1 MSFHSTWLFLG
12 KRKYIPWGKCFGR
25 MTHWSYSSWSYS
37 SYVSIVTNHCYDSLN
52 WGCMVR
58 KKSRFLSLSLIYSC
72 ILNFS
77 PCQGLKH
84 TPETMLTSHPTQIMH
99 WLLRIPI
106 QCLFVFAPFLG
117 GGWRS
122 TLNHRLISLLF
133 SNVTCL
139 SPHPCPNCVKNTLN
153 EAWVITN
160 FKSQKKSYGFFSDW
174 TLLPQ
179 LALNTYCS
187 LKKILVLCLQWPTLS
202 CHSISAT

>member
-84 TPETMLTSHPTQIMH
+84 TPENMLTSHPTQIMH

-106 QCLFVFAPFLG
+106 QCLFVFAPFWG
-117 GGWRS
+117 GGGGGV
-122 TLNHRLISLLF
+122 HLITDLF
-133 SNVTCL
+133 PYSSPMWLACPPIPAPTVLKIL
-139 SPHPCPNCVKNTLN
+139 SMKHEWSPTSKAKKNLM
-153 EAWVITN
+153 
-160 FKSQKKSYGFFSDW
+160 GFFL
-174 TLLPQ
+174 TGLF
-179 LALNTYCS
+179 
-187 LKKILVLCLQWPTLS
+187 
-202 CHSISAT
+202 CHSWHLTLIAP